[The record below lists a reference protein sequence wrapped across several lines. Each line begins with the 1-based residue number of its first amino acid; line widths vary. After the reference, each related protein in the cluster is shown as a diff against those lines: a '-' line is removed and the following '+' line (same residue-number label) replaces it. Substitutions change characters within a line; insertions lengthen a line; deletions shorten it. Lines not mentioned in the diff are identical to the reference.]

1 MKIMEIIRDIG
12 TGMAMFFGAL
22 LAVAGVYG
30 VSRLIKRYLT
40 RMKGEKNRQKR
51 DPELEEYRKMLMQC
65 TDAWNALYALEPDK
79 NDKYRRAFA
88 RDGGVAECMDH
99 CCEVIE
105 KLLGQ
110 VERTEDMQLILY
122 GSGIVYLENA
132 LRKLAKTE
140 MVPPGKMTP
149 GEFLNYLKD
158 RNVEVDESN
167 PEKGRMKL
175 RQIYMDLQKDI
186 EAEKESKARRELLVQ
201 IETKLRSG
209 RLAELMEILKNPPAA
224 CTAQQYLSMAGEFRD
239 LLDNLRRQYRAD

>member
-1 MKIMEIIRDIG
+1 
-12 TGMAMFFGAL
+12 
-22 LAVAGVYG
+22 
-30 VSRLIKRYLT
+30 
-40 RMKGEKNRQKR
+40 
-51 DPELEEYRKMLMQC
+51 
-65 TDAWNALYALEPDK
+65 
-79 NDKYRRAFA
+79 
-88 RDGGVAECMDH
+88 MDH

-140 MVPPGKMTP
+140 MAPPGKMTP

-209 RLAELMEILKNPPAA
+209 HLAELMEILKNPPAA